1 MSSFRG
7 LAIRVAT
14 GNGDPIHSHHQESK
28 LNKQSN
34 DHGITRRAIMS
45 SAALG
50 IAAAGTAPIATA
62 FAAAPPP
69 TGPASPQL
77 TPAQALA
84 ALKRGNQ
91 EFLAGRP
98 VTQDTDGR
106 RRLAIARAQYP
117 IAVLVSCS
125 DSRVPP
131 ELLFG
136 RGLGQLFIIRNA
148 GNTIDTVAMGSLE
161 YAVAELNVPLV
172 VVMGHERCGAV
183 AAAVSVVTEGAT
195 FPGSIGQMVEPI
207 IPAVLDARRANPGDL
222 LDASVRANVSR
233 TVKRLREFS
242 EPLILDRL
250 RQNKLRIVGARYDLD
265 DGTVDFFD
273 EG

>member
-1 MSSFRG
+1 MG
-7 LAIRVAT
+7 LTRRSMLTTA
-14 GNGDPIHSHHQESK
+14 G
-28 LNKQSN
+28 L
-34 DHGITRRAIMS
+34 GIT
-45 SAALG
+45 
-50 IAAAGTAPIATA
+50 AAAAAPLASRA
-62 FAAAPPP
+62 SAAAPPGVARQAP
-69 TGPASPQL
+69 PSL
-77 TPAQALA
+77 TPDQALA
-84 ALKRGNQ
+84 ALKQGNRD
-91 EFLAGRP
+91 FLAGKP
-98 VTQDTDGR
+98 VRQDPDGR
-106 RRLAIARAQYP
+106 RRLEIARAQYP

-136 RGLGQLFIIRNA
+136 RGLGELFIIRNA

-183 AAAVSVVTEGAT
+183 AAAVSVVEESAT

-207 IPAVLDARRANPGDL
+207 IPAVLAARRSKPSDL

-233 TVKRLREFS
+233 TVGRLRNFS
-242 EPLILDRL
+242 EPMLLDRL
-250 RQNKLRIVGARYDLD
+250 RAGKLRIVGARYDLD

-273 EG
+273 EA